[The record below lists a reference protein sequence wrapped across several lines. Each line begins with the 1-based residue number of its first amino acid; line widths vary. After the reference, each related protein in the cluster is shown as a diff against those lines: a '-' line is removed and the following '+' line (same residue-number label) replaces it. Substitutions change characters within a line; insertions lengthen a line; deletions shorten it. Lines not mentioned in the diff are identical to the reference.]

1 MDKIQAMQV
10 FVRVAETNSF
20 TAAADSLGLPKG
32 SVSRQIQAL
41 EKNTGTRLL
50 QRTTRRVSLTRDGER
65 YYHRCLE
72 LLGMLED
79 MDTLFRQEPS
89 TLDGT
94 VRVDMSVA
102 MATEFV
108 LPRLPELLQRYPGL
122 HVELSSSDSQA
133 DLIRDGLDCVVRV
146 GELADSGMMVR
157 HIGYHRMINCV
168 SPGYVARLGLPLS
181 PDRLSQHVMVH
192 YAQYLGK
199 TPSGFEYYDGKKS
212 HYFPVPGT
220 LTVNST
226 ETYRAACVAGLGII
240 QVPARSVATLLAQGL
255 LQEVLEEY
263 PAKPMPVS
271 LLYPYRRN
279 VPPRV
284 RVFMDWLSGVLQ
296 EYTGAA
302 PGYSGQGSE

>member
-20 TAAADSLGLPKG
+20 TAASDSLGMPKG

-50 QRTTRRVSLTRDGER
+50 QRTTRRVRLTRDGEL

-89 TLDGT
+89 TLNGT
-94 VRVDMSVA
+94 VRADMSVA
-102 MATEFV
+102 MATGFV
-108 LPRLPELLQRYPGL
+108 LPRLPEFLQQYPEL
-122 HVELSSSDSQA
+122 CVELSSSDSQA

-157 HIGYHRMINCV
+157 HIGYHRMINCA
-168 SPGYVARLGLPLS
+168 SPGYLARFGLPLS
-181 PDRLSQHVMVH
+181 PQALAQHAMVH
-192 YAQYLGK
+192 YTQYLGK
-199 TPSGFEYYDGKKS
+199 PGSGFEYFDGKKS
-212 HYFPVPGT
+212 HYFPVPGA

-226 ETYRAACVAGLGII
+226 ETYRAACLAGLGII
-240 QVPARSVATLLAQGL
+240 QVPARSVSVLLAQGA
-255 LQEVLEEY
+255 LQEVLADY
-263 PAKPMPVS
+263 PARPMPVS

-284 RVFMDWLSGVLQ
+284 RVFMDWLSGILQ
-296 EYTGAA
+296 EYTD
-302 PGYSGQGSE
+302 

>member
-20 TAAADSLGLPKG
+20 TAASDSLGMPKG

-50 QRTTRRVSLTRDGER
+50 QRTTRRVRLTRDGEL

-89 TLDGT
+89 TLNGT
-94 VRVDMSVA
+94 VRADMSVA
-102 MATEFV
+102 MATGFV
-108 LPRLPELLQRYPGL
+108 LPRLPEFLQQYPEL
-122 HVELSSSDSQA
+122 RVELSSSDSQA

-168 SPGYVARLGLPLS
+168 SPGYLARFGLPLS
-181 PDRLSQHVMVH
+181 PQALSQHAMVH
-192 YAQYLGK
+192 YTQYLGK
-199 TPSGFEYYDGKKS
+199 PGSGFEYFDGKKN
-212 HYFPVPGT
+212 HYFPVPGA

-226 ETYRAACVAGLGII
+226 ETYRAACLAGLGII
-240 QVPARSVATLLAQGL
+240 QVPARSVSVLLAQGA
-255 LQEVLEEY
+255 LQEVLADY
-263 PAKPMPVS
+263 PARPMPVS

-284 RVFMDWLSGVLQ
+284 RVFMDWLSGILQ
-296 EYTGAA
+296 EYTD
-302 PGYSGQGSE
+302 